1 MRSTENNF
9 EYFVHFI
16 FPVIILVFGLLGNLF
31 GLRVSTRNK
40 LIKICPL
47 KIYQYLFLI
56 DSIYFIA
63 LINNYLAYSYS
74 IGFSLISSFSCKIF
88 RYLSYVFSPVSS
100 MLLIYILI
108 ERYLS
113 VKYPVESNMLQIKK
127 IQYIYIISIIIL
139 NFIYFLPTFF
149 YYDIRFIET
158 LTLSNSTTTTT
169 TTTIIC
175 KIDDDNK
182 LPFYLFFTSRI
193 IIPSFF
199 IFIFT
204 FLLIFKVIQIRN
216 NILTFYSKNE
226 IEKFKKDVYSAI
238 ISILANFII
247 VAFNLPISIIFFING
262 NYNNTVYML
271 SLNIFY
277 LSYSFNFYFFILTN
291 SLFRKEFI
299 QMLTIKQ
306 KLNIIENTEFFE
318 MK

>member
-1 MRSTENNF
+1 MRSTDNNF

-16 FPVIILVFGLLGNLF
+16 FPVIILVFGLLGNLL
-31 GLRVSTRNK
+31 GLKVSTRNK
-40 LIKICPL
+40 LIKIGPL

-149 YYDIRFIET
+149 YYDIRFID
-158 LTLSNSTTTTT
+158 LALSNSTTK
-169 TTTIIC
+169 TIIC
-175 KIDDDNK
+175 KIDDDNEV
-182 LPFYLFFTSRI
+182 PFYLFFTSRI

-204 FLLIFKVIQIRN
+204 ILLIFKVIQIRN
-216 NILTFYSKNE
+216 NILTFYSKSE
-226 IEKFKKDVYSAI
+226 IEKFRKDVYSAV

-306 KLNIIENTEFFE
+306 KLDLIENTEFFE

>member
-1 MRSTENNF
+1 MRSTDNNF

-31 GLRVSTRNK
+31 GLKVSTRNK
-40 LIKICPL
+40 LIKIGPL

-127 IQYIYIISIIIL
+127 IQYIYIISIVIL

-149 YYDIRFIET
+149 YYDIRFID
-158 LTLSNSTTTTT
+158 LALSNSTTK
-169 TTTIIC
+169 TIIC
-175 KIDDDNK
+175 KIDDDNEV
-182 LPFYLFFTSRI
+182 PFYLFFTSRI

-204 FLLIFKVIQIRN
+204 ILLIFKVIQIRN
-216 NILTFYSKNE
+216 NILTFYSKSE
-226 IEKFKKDVYSAI
+226 IEKFRKDVYSAV

-306 KLNIIENTEFFE
+306 KLELIENAEFFE

>member
-1 MRSTENNF
+1 MRSTDNNF

-31 GLRVSTRNK
+31 GLKVSTRNK
-40 LIKICPL
+40 LIKIGPL

-149 YYDIRFIET
+149 YYDIRFID
-158 LTLSNSTTTTT
+158 LALSNSTTK
-169 TTTIIC
+169 TIIC
-175 KIDDDNK
+175 KIDDDNEV
-182 LPFYLFFTSRI
+182 PFYLFFTSRI
-193 IIPSFF
+193 IIPFFF

-204 FLLIFKVIQIRN
+204 ILLIFKVIQIRN
-216 NILTFYSKNE
+216 NILTFYSKSE
-226 IEKFKKDVYSAI
+226 IEKFRKDVYSAV

-306 KLNIIENTEFFE
+306 KLDLIENTEFFE

>member
-1 MRSTENNF
+1 MRSTDNNF

-31 GLRVSTRNK
+31 GLKVSTRNK
-40 LIKICPL
+40 LIKIGPL

-74 IGFSLISSFSCKIF
+74 IDFSLISSFSCKIF

-149 YYDIRFIET
+149 YYDIRFIN
-158 LTLSNSTTTTT
+158 LALFNSTTK
-169 TTTIIC
+169 TIIF
-175 KIDDDNK
+175 KIDDDNEV
-182 LPFYLFFTSRI
+182 PFYLFFTSRI

-204 FLLIFKVIQIRN
+204 ILLIFKVIQIRN
-216 NILTFYSKNE
+216 NILTFYSKSE
-226 IEKFKKDVYSAI
+226 IEKFRKDVYSAI

-262 NYNNTVYML
+262 NK
-271 SLNIFY
+271 F
-277 LSYSFNFYFFILTN
+277 
-291 SLFRKEFI
+291 
-299 QMLTIKQ
+299 
-306 KLNIIENTEFFE
+306 
-318 MK
+318 

>member
-1 MRSTENNF
+1 MRSTDNNF

-31 GLRVSTRNK
+31 GLKVSTRNK
-40 LIKICPL
+40 LIEIGPL

-149 YYDIRFIET
+149 YYDIRFID
-158 LTLSNSTTTTT
+158 LALSNSTTK
-169 TTTIIC
+169 TIIC
-175 KIDDDNK
+175 KIDDDNEV
-182 LPFYLFFTSRI
+182 PFYLFFTSRI

-204 FLLIFKVIQIRN
+204 ILLIFKVIQIRN
-216 NILTFYSKNE
+216 NILTFY
-226 IEKFKKDVYSAI
+226 
-238 ISILANFII
+238 
-247 VAFNLPISIIFFING
+247 
-262 NYNNTVYML
+262 
-271 SLNIFY
+271 
-277 LSYSFNFYFFILTN
+277 
-291 SLFRKEFI
+291 
-299 QMLTIKQ
+299 
-306 KLNIIENTEFFE
+306 
-318 MK
+318 